1 MTQQIWTASRLKAYQ
16 TCPCKE
22 ALRYR
27 EKLAPIH
34 TRSVLAFGTAIHKG
48 LETRSIEQALDVLV
62 TDYPKDQNEAD
73 AQDIATTTVQA
84 LLSNYF
90 DRYEP
95 FEIEKPEYKFKLP
108 MYTWPSGKKSRTFF
122 IAGKL
127 DNFVQIDGRW
137 WVVEYKTA
145 SRLDASYFDRLYLDS
160 QITMYVTAMRRLD
173 YDVAGVIYRVI
184 RKPTLKRTAKESL
197 VQFEHRLFKDIYD
210 RPDFYFTEKKLY
222 RSIDDID
229 EFEAMVYHTARMA
242 NQNNRYGRCY
252 KHSVACSMYG
262 GCEYLPICTGVNG
275 AYDLYEHR
283 EPHEELMEDNS
294 NEAAND

>member
-22 ALRYR
+22 AFRYR
-27 EKLAPIH
+27 EKLAPIR

-48 LETRSIEQALDVLV
+48 LETRSIEQALDVLM
-62 TDYPKDQNEAD
+62 TDYPKDQSEAD
-73 AQDIATTTVQA
+73 AQDIAATTVQA

-95 FEIEKPEYKFKLP
+95 FETEKPELLFKLP
-108 MYTWPSGKKSRTFF
+108 MLTWPHGNKSKTFF

-145 SRLDASYFDRLYLDS
+145 SRLDASYFDRLYVDS
-160 QITMYVTAMRRLD
+160 QITMYVTAMRRMG

-222 RSIDDID
+222 RSLDDID

-242 NQNNRYGRCY
+242 NQNCRNGRCY

-262 GCEYLPICTGVNG
+262 GCEYLPICTGVSG

-283 EPHEELMEDNS
+283 EPHEELREDTS
-294 NEAAND
+294 NEVAND